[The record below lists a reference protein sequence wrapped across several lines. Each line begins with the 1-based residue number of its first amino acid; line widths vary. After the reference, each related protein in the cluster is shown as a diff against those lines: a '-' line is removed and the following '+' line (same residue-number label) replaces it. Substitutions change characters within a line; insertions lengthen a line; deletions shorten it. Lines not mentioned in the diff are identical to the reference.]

1 MSHLF
6 TVVRI
11 IVLMTCLFCSSN
23 LAGGQGEQEPYAGIG
38 EFYRSNG
45 VPGLCG
51 QVMNV
56 EGKMA
61 RIRGFI
67 NRDNIFDRKNYPNL
81 PYEKFRVNDGKSG
94 DSIEVW
100 AVSEDNS
107 AIFEKL
113 FRNKCLAEKEIFVS
127 GVVSG
132 FDMPIM
138 GTCRRGVRL
147 EVKDPDNIF
156 FK

>member
-6 TVVRI
+6 TMVRI
-11 IVLMTCLFCSSN
+11 IVLMTCFLWSSN
-23 LAGGQGEQEPYAGIG
+23 PVGGQEEQVPYIGIG
-38 EFYRSNG
+38 EFYRTNG

-51 QVMNV
+51 HVMNV
-56 EGKMA
+56 EGKVA
-61 RIRGFI
+61 RIRGFVD
-67 NRDNIFDRKNYPNL
+67 RSNIFDKKHYPNL
-81 PYEKFRVNDGKSG
+81 PYEKFKVDDGKTG
-94 DSIEVW
+94 NSIEVW

-107 AIFEKL
+107 AIFEKIL
-113 FRNKCLAEKEIFVS
+113 RNTTLENKKIFVS

-138 GTCRRGVRL
+138 GSCRRGLRL
-147 EVKDPDNIF
+147 EVKDPDNFF